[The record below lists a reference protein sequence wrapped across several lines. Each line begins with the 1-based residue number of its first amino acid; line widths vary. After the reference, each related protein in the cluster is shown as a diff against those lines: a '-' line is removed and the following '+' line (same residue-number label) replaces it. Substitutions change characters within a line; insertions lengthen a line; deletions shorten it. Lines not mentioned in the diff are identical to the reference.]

1 VSAQAQAPLL
11 STKLHPPDPGQRIAR
26 GSLIA
31 RLHDAPEARLVLI
44 RAPAGW
50 GKSTLMAQWR
60 QAESGR
66 RMFAWVS
73 LDRGDSDPVRF
84 WNYVIE
90 ALHTISPRIGSMSRA
105 LVNAPGV
112 DLAREMLPV
121 LVEELSH
128 LPAPVVIALDD
139 YHQVEGDAV
148 HATVRA
154 LLDYLPATVSVAI
167 ATRAD
172 PPLPVA
178 RLRASGQLIDIE
190 MRRLQFTIEEADTFL
205 NDQLGLDL
213 SGDEVRSLHARTEG
227 WPAGLYLAALSLRDR
242 PDRGAFV
249 AEFAGNDRHIVDYLI
264 EEVLLAQE
272 PEVREFMVKTSILER
287 MCGSLCDAMLET
299 ASATAMLDRLARS
312 NLFVLALDGGQ
323 GWYRYHHLLQACL
336 SAELTREGTAPISE
350 LHRRAAAWH
359 LAERQISQ
367 AIRHTIAAGDHDAA
381 RELIAGHWAPMMMVT
396 AGERTVAD
404 WFDALP
410 DNVVARDLR
419 LCVARSYIGL
429 SMGRMDVVGT
439 WLRAAETAPL
449 PGPFQDGFSSARG
462 AIACVRA
469 GYFWQTGDVGA
480 AMAAAHEVLAAEAP
494 TSPWR
499 GIGHAV
505 VGLTHAGHSN
515 WEAARDSMETW
526 VEIGRSTGQLVPQ
539 ISGLAH
545 AAAWSTELEDW
556 KRAARFAD
564 QALML
569 AAEHGY
575 EEHWICAG
583 AHFATARA
591 LERSTQLDN
600 AKIEMRRA
608 LELAKRGAGPV
619 TTAWLLT
626 HLVRLLATCQDPAGA
641 QQCLEEAR
649 AALAAAPDAAA
660 VVEMVAAAGRQLAA
674 RGRARAAA
682 EGLSERELMVLRL
695 LATNLTQREIG
706 RELFLSLNT
715 VKSHTRSI
723 FRKLGASSREQAV
736 GRARE
741 LELI

>member
-1 VSAQAQAPLL
+1 MSAQAQAPLL
-11 STKLHPPDPGQRIAR
+11 STKLQPPDPGQRIAR
-26 GSLIA
+26 GLLVD
-31 RLHDAPEARLVLI
+31 RLHNAPDARLVLI

-60 QAESGR
+60 QAERGR

-73 LDRGDSDPVRF
+73 LDHGDSDPIRF

-90 ALHTISPRIGSMSRA
+90 ALHTISPRVGAKSKA

-112 DLAREMLPV
+112 DVNREMLPV
-121 LVEELSH
+121 LIEELSH
-128 LPAPVVIALDD
+128 LPAPLVIALDD
-139 YHQVEGDAV
+139 YHQIDGDAV

-154 LLDYLPATVSVAI
+154 LLEYLPATVSVAI

-172 PPLPVA
+172 PPVPVA
-178 RLRASGQLIDIE
+178 RLRASGQLVDIDV
-190 MRRLQFTIEEADTFL
+190 RRLQFSVEEADAFL
-205 NDQLGLDL
+205 NDQLELGLTD
-213 SGDEVRSLHARTEG
+213 DEVRSLHDRTEG

-242 PDRGAFV
+242 PDRGAFL
-249 AEFAGNDRHIVDYLI
+249 AEFTGNDRHIVDYLV

-272 PEVREFMVKTSILER
+272 PVVREFMVKTSILEG
-287 MCGSLCDAMLET
+287 MCGPLCDAVLET
-299 ASATAMLDRLARS
+299 PDATVMLDRLARS
-312 NLFVLALDGGQ
+312 NLFVLPLDAGR

-336 SAELTREGTAPISE
+336 SAELAREGPTPTSD
-350 LHRRAAAWH
+350 LHRRAAAWY
-359 LAERQISQ
+359 LAEGQISE

-396 AGERTVAD
+396 AGDRTVAE
-404 WFDALP
+404 WLAALP
-410 DNVVARDLR
+410 DSVLARDLR
-419 LCVARSYIGL
+419 LCVARSYIAL
-429 SMGRMDVVGT
+429 SMGRTDVVGT
-439 WLRAAETAPL
+439 WLKAAETAPL
-449 PGPFQDGFSSARG
+449 PGPFRDGFSSARG

-480 AMAAAHEVLAAEAP
+480 AMAAAQEVLLAEAP
-494 TSPWR
+494 TSSWR

-505 VGLTHAGHSN
+505 VALTHAAHSN
-515 WEAARDSMETW
+515 WAAARSSMETW
-526 VEIGRSTGQLVPQ
+526 VELGRATGQIVPQ

-545 AAAWSTELEDW
+545 SAAWSTELEDW
-556 KRAARFAD
+556 KRAARLAD

-591 LERSTQLDN
+591 LERSSQLDN

-608 LELAKRGAGPV
+608 LELARRGAGPV

-626 HLVRLLATCQDPAGA
+626 HLVRLLATCHDPAGA

-660 VVEMVAAAGRQLAA
+660 VVDMVAAAGRHLAA

-695 LATNLTQREIG
+695 LATSLTQREIG

-736 GRARE
+736 IRARE